1 MQQTN
6 QMIHIKVALNNEFRR
21 FSMDKTNYSEL
32 VDMIRTLYSLPT
44 GALKICYV
52 DDEADTVLI
61 TSDEEF
67 SYAAELIHPLK
78 LVLTHSPTSIPVL
91 ATIPCEVDAAPE
103 TTFPS
108 CRRGGRGRGNC
119 GEFRPRCEFKQK
131 WREEKLTLTEEE
143 KISRKT
149 ARISQR
155 IQHLEELSLQDLP
168 AHRARTVAWKLEKLR
183 SKQGAL
189 RFLSGVTSTSCEG
202 GRGPIPANCGPI
214 GILLDTPLWQC
225 PGVVIAT
232 PDSGDQSELDTCCQ
246 FQEETIRKK
255 WEAKREAKREVKSG
269 ERSSCQ
275 RFLEKDRKRE
285 CMKNLREARA
295 SGDAEKIKEC
305 VNALIEAKE
314 ALQKAKVVRR
324 C

>member
-44 GALKICYV
+44 GSLKICYL

-78 LVLTHSPTSIPVL
+78 LVLTHSPTSIPVGT
-91 ATIPCEVDAAPE
+91 TIPCEVDTAPE

-119 GEFRPRCEFKQK
+119 GEFRPRCELKQK
-131 WREEKLTLTEEE
+131 WREEKLTLTQDER
-143 KISRKT
+143 ISRKT

-183 SKQGAL
+183 SKQETFG
-189 RFLSGVTSTSCEG
+189 FMS
-202 GRGPIPANCGPI
+202 
-214 GILLDTPLWQC
+214 
-225 PGVVIAT
+225 GVVIAT
-232 PDSGDQSELDTCCQ
+232 PESAAQSELDRCCQ
-246 FQEETIRKK
+246 VQEEPMRKK
-255 WEAKREAKREVKSG
+255 WESKREVKNG

-275 RFLEKDRKRE
+275 RFPEKDRKRE

-314 ALQKAKVVRR
+314 ALQKVKVVRR